1 MVKKLGILYAIIFF
15 MTSPAGVMSVRVDED
30 RGRLESRMSL
40 MQQFASVSGGER
52 GRSGEFS
59 AYQ

>member
-1 MVKKLGILYAIIFF
+1 